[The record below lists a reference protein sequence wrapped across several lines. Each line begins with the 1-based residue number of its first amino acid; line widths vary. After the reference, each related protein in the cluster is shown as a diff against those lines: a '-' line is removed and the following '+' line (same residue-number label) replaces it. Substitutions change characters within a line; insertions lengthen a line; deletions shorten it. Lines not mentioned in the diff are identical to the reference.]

1 MCEVIFTLTYISQ
14 LFCNDLRTSEVSN
27 RRLLKSHLRTHQVS
41 QGLCKLEFQIE
52 IPITL
57 FSVTKYFIM
66 EQIDFRINN
75 VQYQIV
81 KFPSLRNLNLSILT
95 TPKLSV
101 IDSGYVNN
109 FKDSLFLDFIGF
121 NYFYIE
127 LDVCDP
133 KNFSLK

>member
-1 MCEVIFTLTYISQ
+1 
-14 LFCNDLRTSEVSN
+14 
-27 RRLLKSHLRTHQVS
+27 
-41 QGLCKLEFQIE
+41 
-52 IPITL
+52 
-57 FSVTKYFIM
+57 M

>member
-1 MCEVIFTLTYISQ
+1 MLKLKF
-14 LFCNDLRTSEVSN
+14 RTSELST
-27 RRLLKSHLRTHQVS
+27 RRLLVSEPCHQKVI
-41 QGLCKLEFQIE
+41 QGLCKLEFRIE

-66 EQIDFRINN
+66 EQVEFKINK

-95 TPKLSV
+95 TPKLS
-101 IDSGYVNN
+101 IIESGFVKKFENA
-109 FKDSLFLDFIGF
+109 LFLDFIGF
-121 NYFYIE
+121 NYFFVE

-133 KNFSLK
+133 KNFSLE